1 MTYPPKV
8 KVTKLSQLR
17 KTTLLLHEF
26 TCIFSTYWLMN
37 YSISWCILQENSIPR
52 SMNGESC
59 GYDLCGGHSI
69 FLNDIPPKIKV
80 TKLSRLGKE
89 IIATR
94 VYMHFFTIFINK
106 LQYIV
111 MYSSNQFNSLFNEGR
126 IVWLRLLLE
135 TQPLFEWHTPQL
147 RKKSLLHE
155 FTCIFYHIN

>member
-17 KTTLLLHEF
+17 KTKLLLHEF
-26 TCIFSTYWLMN
+26 TCIFLPYWLIN

-94 VYMHFFTIFINK
+94 VYMHFFYPLNNK

-111 MYSSNQFNSLFNEGR
+111 MYSSRKFNSPSNER
-126 IVWLRLLLE
+126 WIVLLRLFLV
-135 TQPLFEWHTPQL
+135 TQQLVEWHTPKIKATKCRQV
-147 RKKSLLHE
+147 S
-155 FTCIFYHIN
+155 Y

>member
-1 MTYPPKV
+1 MNRVATTFVGDTAGSWMTYPPKV

-26 TCIFSTYWLMN
+26 TCIFSPYWLMN

-94 VYMHFFTIFINK
+94 VYMHFFTHWIINYSISWCI
-106 LQYIV
+106 LQE
-111 MYSSNQFNSLFNEGR
+111 NSIPRPMRGESCCYDYF
-126 IVWLRLLLE
+126 W
-135 TQPLFEWHTPQL
+135 WHS
-147 RKKSLLHE
+147 SLLND
-155 FTCIFYHIN
+155 IPPK